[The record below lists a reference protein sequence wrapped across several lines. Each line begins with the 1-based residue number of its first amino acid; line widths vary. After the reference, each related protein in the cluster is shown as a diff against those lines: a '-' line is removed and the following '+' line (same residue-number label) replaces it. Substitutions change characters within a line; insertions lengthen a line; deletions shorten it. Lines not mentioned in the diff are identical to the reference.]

1 MPVPYGVPQ
10 GSVLGPTFFILY
22 INDVIEVIKKC
33 SCYLYADDMVLYRT
47 LEDDDCLKDF
57 QADMDNVYDWCKRNK
72 LTINIEITKAQ
83 LFPKNANID
92 PLLLQNI
99 NPIQINNKTLHY
111 EHTFRYL
118 GIDIDQHL
126 TMKTVR
132 DSIYRNATH
141 KLYIYRLVRSS
152 LTMSAAIQVLKS
164 MFLSVLDYGNVFL
177 TGINKNS
184 LSDLQKLQN
193 DAIRCCLKIKQ
204 PRYVHVADIH
214 ERLDVHMLE
223 HRRIVQLLTCVKKG
237 VTTGFL
243 SHINIENAV
252 LRNQGLKINLPIPRN
267 DLIKKSPYYWGS
279 VIWNRLPLEVKTMDD
294 LLLFKK
300 TVYIC

>member
-1 MPVPYGVPQ
+1 
-10 GSVLGPTFFILY
+10 
-22 INDVIEVIKKC
+22 
-33 SCYLYADDMVLYRT
+33 
-47 LEDDDCLKDF
+47 
-57 QADMDNVYDWCKRNK
+57 
-72 LTINIEITKAQ
+72 
-83 LFPKNANID
+83 
-92 PLLLQNI
+92 
-99 NPIQINNKTLHY
+99 
-111 EHTFRYL
+111 
-118 GIDIDQHL
+118 
-126 TMKTVR
+126 MKTVR
-132 DSIYRNATH
+132 DSIYRNATY

-152 LTMSAAIQVLKS
+152 LTMSATIQVLKS

-204 PRYVHVADIH
+204 PRDVHVVDIH
-214 ERLDVHMLE
+214 EHLDVHMLE

-237 VTTGFL
+237 VTSDFL
-243 SHINIENAV
+243 PHIDIENAV

-279 VIWNRLPLEVKTMDD
+279 IIWNRLPLEVKTIDD

-300 TVYIC
+300 TVYHMLMDCTLQPTL

>member
-22 INDVIEVIKKC
+22 INDVIEVIKKS

-57 QADMDNVYDWCKRNK
+57 QTDMDNVYEWCKRNK
-72 LTINIEITKAQ
+72 LTINIEKTKAQ

-92 PLLLQNI
+92 PLLLQNN

-111 EHTFRYL
+111 EHTFQYL

-126 TMKTVR
+126 TIKTVR

-152 LTMSAAIQVLKS
+152 LTMSAAI
-164 MFLSVLDYGNVFL
+164 
-177 TGINKNS
+177 
-184 LSDLQKLQN
+184 
-193 DAIRCCLKIKQ
+193 
-204 PRYVHVADIH
+204 
-214 ERLDVHMLE
+214 
-223 HRRIVQLLTCVKKG
+223 
-237 VTTGFL
+237 
-243 SHINIENAV
+243 
-252 LRNQGLKINLPIPRN
+252 
-267 DLIKKSPYYWGS
+267 
-279 VIWNRLPLEVKTMDD
+279 
-294 LLLFKK
+294 
-300 TVYIC
+300 

>member
-22 INDVIEVIKKC
+22 INDVTEVIKKC

-47 LEDDDCLKDF
+47 IEDDDCLKDF
-57 QADMDNVYDWCKRNK
+57 QTDMDNVYEWCKRNK
-72 LTINIEITKAQ
+72 LTINIEKTKAQ

-92 PLLLQNI
+92 PLLLQNN

-141 KLYIYRLVRSS
+141 KLYIYRLVRSL

-177 TGINKNS
+177 TAINKNS

-204 PRYVHVADIH
+204 PRDVHVADIH
-214 ERLDVHMLE
+214 ERLDVHILE

-237 VTTGFL
+237 VTTDFL
-243 SHINIENAV
+243 PHIVIENAV

-279 VIWNRLPLEVKTMDD
+279 IVWNRLPLEVKTIDN
-294 LLLFKK
+294 FF
-300 TVYIC
+300 II